1 MTWWQISA
9 AANAVIMAAYTAISV
24 AIGRALWR
32 SGQWRKNRLG
42 LATTAIFFTCGVHHG
57 WHTVHLLLPD
67 HAMNVLTGHHMTG
80 GGDMPGMEMGDESD
94 RDHIAGNPM
103 RLAFNDPSTTAWDII
118 TAAAAVWYWTLRSRF
133 PALVRGAA
141 VFEDL
146 KLRQAE
152 EQTLR
157 ESEER
162 YRGIVETTSEGVAL
176 LDQDGRIGYANTRL
190 ADLVGRG
197 GPELP
202 ELDLVDLVVDEDH
215 SKIIDGLTRARRDGT
230 QRVEVGLCHAAGRP
244 VSAQVALT
252 ARVGATGEVEGFL
265 AMVADVTDQKIAEA
279 QLRQAQRLDAVG
291 QLAGGVAHDFNNL
304 LTVIDGYAAM
314 LLAQTDGPARADL
327 TAIRGAAD
335 RAAGLTRQLLA
346 FSRNQAAKPRAVDLN
361 ELVGGLE
368 EMLRRLI
375 REDVELAVRTGAAP
389 ATVWADHVQ
398 LEQVIVNLV
407 VNGRDAMPDGGRLTI
422 ATDHVDLDAHE
433 SRRLGLPSGGQVV
446 LTVTDTGHGMPP
458 EVQARA
464 FEPFFTTKDQ
474 GKGTG
479 LGLSTAYGII
489 RQAGGHIT
497 VSSAPHAGSTF
508 RVYLPVVAAVVDQ
521 RPADPGAER
530 LANGDETILLVED
543 DPAVRELTE
552 RILTAAGYR
561 VLAAANGQE
570 ALDLARRHPTIDLL
584 LTDVIMPGTNG
595 RQLADRLTKIIP
607 DLPVVYTSAHTHGVL
622 DERIEGAAVAFLDK
636 PFTAATLTRTIR
648 ETLGAHP
655 HTPHAM
661 GRSAENPRP
670 GRTVP
675 IPRA

>member
-1 MTWWQISA
+1 MTWWQVSA
-9 AANAVIMAAYTAISV
+9 VANAVIMAAYMAISY

-67 HAMNVLTGHHMTG
+67 HAMNHMTG
-80 GGDMPGMEMGDESD
+80 EGDMPGTDMGSGSD
-94 RDHIAGNPM
+94 PDHTRVNPM
-103 RLAFNDPSTTAWDII
+103 RLAFDDPRTTAWDIF

-146 KLRQAE
+146 KLRQVAE
-152 EQTLR
+152 RTLR

-162 YRGIVETTSEGVAL
+162 YRGIVDTTSEGVAL
-176 LDQDGRIGYANTRL
+176 LDQDGRIGYANAQL

-197 GPELP
+197 GPELL
-202 ELDLVDLVVDEDH
+202 EVDLVDLVVDEDR
-215 SKIIDGLTRARRDGT
+215 SKIIDGLARTRRDGT
-230 QRVEVGLCHAAGRP
+230 QRVEVGLCHSAGRP

-252 ARVGATGEVEGFL
+252 ARAGATGEVEGVL
-265 AMVADVTDQKIAEA
+265 AMVADVTDQKVAEA

-304 LTVIDGYAAM
+304 LTVIDGYAEM

-327 TAIRGAAD
+327 TAIRNAAD

-346 FSRNQAAKPRAVDLN
+346 FSRNQTAKPRAVDLN
-361 ELVGGLE
+361 DLVGGIE

-375 REDVELAVRTGAAP
+375 REDVDLEVQAAAAP
-389 ATVWADHVQ
+389 ATVWADHGQ
-398 LEQVIVNLV
+398 LEQVIVNLA

-422 ATDHVDLDAHE
+422 ATDHVDLDPDEAG
-433 SRRLGLPSGGQVV
+433 RLGLSPGGQVV

-464 FEPFFTTKDQ
+464 FEPFFTTKDH

-489 RQAGGHIT
+489 RQVGGHIT
-497 VSSAPHAGSTF
+497 VDSAPHAGSTF
-508 RVYLPVVAAVVDQ
+508 RVYLAAVAAVADQ
-521 RPADPGAER
+521 RRPDLGAEH
-530 LANGDETILLVED
+530 LAGGDETILLVED

-552 RILTAAGYR
+552 RILTSAGYR
-561 VLAAANGQE
+561 SLVAANGQE
-570 ALDLARRHPTIDLL
+570 AIDLVRHHPTIDLL
-584 LTDVIMPGTNG
+584 LTDVIMPGLNG
-595 RQLADRLTKIIP
+595 RQVADRLTELIP
-607 DLPVVYTSAHTHGVL
+607 DLPVVFTSAHTHGIMDQQI
-622 DERIEGAAVAFLDK
+622 DESAVAFLDK

-648 ETLGAHP
+648 ETLG
-655 HTPHAM
+655 
-661 GRSAENPRP
+661 PRMP
-670 GRTVP
+670 SGP
-675 IPRA
+675 P

>member
-1 MTWWQISA
+1 LTDADEGPDGGCDVTWWQISA

-67 HAMNVLTGHHMTG
+67 DAMNALTGHHMTG
-80 GGDMPGMEMGDESD
+80 DGGMPGMDMGDDDASH
-94 RDHIAGNPM
+94 RDHLAGNPM
-103 RLAFNDPSTTAWDII
+103 RIAFNDPSTTAWDII
-118 TAAAAVWYWTLRSRF
+118 TATAAVWYWTLRSRF

-152 EQTLR
+152 ERALR

-176 LDQDGRIGYANTRL
+176 LDQDGRIGYANAQL

-202 ELDLVDLVVDEDH
+202 ELDLVDLVVEEDRP
-215 SKIIDGLTRARRDGT
+215 KIIDGLARTRRDGT
-230 QRVEVGLCHAAGRP
+230 QRVEVGLRHAAGRP

-252 ARVGATGEVEGFL
+252 TRLGASGEVEGVL
-265 AMVADVTDQKIAEA
+265 AMVADVTDQKTAEA

-314 LLAQTDGPARADL
+314 LLAQTDGPARTDL
-327 TAIRGAAD
+327 TAIRNAAD

-346 FSRNQAAKPRAVDLN
+346 FSRHQTAKPRAVDLN

-375 REDVELAVRTGAAP
+375 REDVELDVRTRAAP

-407 VNGRDAMPDGGRLTI
+407 VNGRDAMPAGGRLTI
-422 ATDHVDLDAHE
+422 ATDHVDLDADE
-433 SRRLGLPSGGQVV
+433 SGRLGLPPGGQVV

-464 FEPFFTTKDQ
+464 FEPFFTTKEQ

-508 RVYLPVVAAVVDQ
+508 RVYLPLVPAVADQ
-521 RPADPGAER
+521 RKADPDFGDEH
-530 LANGDETILLVED
+530 LADGDETILLVED

-552 RILTAAGYR
+552 RILTSAGYQTL
-561 VLAAANGQE
+561 VAANGQE
-570 ALDLARRHPTIDLL
+570 ALDLARRHPAIDLL
-584 LTDVIMPGTNG
+584 LTDVVMPGTNG
-595 RQLADRLTKIIP
+595 RQLADRLTEVIP
-607 DLPVVYTSAHTHGVL
+607 GLPVVYTSAHTHGVL
-622 DERIEGAAVAFLDK
+622 DERIEGAAVAFIDK
-636 PFTAATLTRTIR
+636 PFTAAALTRTIR
-648 ETLGAHP
+648 ETLGSHL
-655 HTPHAM
+655 HST
-661 GRSAENPRP
+661 RP
-670 GRTVP
+670 
-675 IPRA
+675 

>member
-1 MTWWQISA
+1 MTWWQVSA
-9 AANAVIMAAYTAISV
+9 VANAVIMAAYMAISI

-67 HAMNVLTGHHMTG
+67 HAMHTLTGHHMS
-80 GGDMPGMEMGDESD
+80 GDGAMPGMDMGGGEAGGGPDPD
-94 RDHIAGNPM
+94 RAEGNPM
-103 RLAFNDPSTTAWDII
+103 RLAFNDPRTTAWDIL
-118 TAAAAVWYWTLRSRF
+118 TATAAVWYWTLRSRF

-146 KLRQAE
+146 KLRQAA

-162 YRGIVETTSEGVAL
+162 YRGIVDTTSEGVAL
-176 LDQDGRIGYANTRL
+176 LDQEGRIGYANAQL

-197 GPELP
+197 GPEL
-202 ELDLVDLVVDEDH
+202 LTVDLVDLVVAEDR
-215 SKIIDGLTRARRDGT
+215 SKIIDGLARVRRDGT
-230 QRVEVGLCHAAGRP
+230 HRVEVGLCHAGGRP

-252 ARVGATGEVEGFL
+252 ARAGAIGEAEGVL

-304 LTVIDGYAAM
+304 LTVIDGYAEM
-314 LLAQTDGPARADL
+314 LLTQADGPARADL
-327 TAIRGAAD
+327 SAIRSAAD

-346 FSRNQAAKPRAVDLN
+346 FSRHQTAKPRAVDLN
-361 ELVGGLE
+361 ELVGGIE

-375 REDVELAVRTGAAP
+375 REDVHLMVHADATP
-389 ATVWADHVQ
+389 ATVWADHGQ
-398 LEQVIVNLV
+398 LEQVIVNLA
-407 VNGRDAMPDGGRLTI
+407 VNGRDAMPDGGWLTI
-422 ATDHVDLDAHE
+422 ATDHVIIDSADAA
-433 SRRLGLPSGGQVV
+433 RLGLSPGGHVV
-446 LTVTDTGHGMPP
+446 LSVTDTGHGMPP
-458 EVQARA
+458 QVQARA
-464 FEPFFTTKDQ
+464 FEPFFTTKDN
-474 GKGTG
+474 KGTG

-497 VSSAPHAGSTF
+497 VDSAPGAGSTF
-508 RVYLPVVAAVVDQ
+508 RVYLAAVAAVADQ
-521 RPADPGAER
+521 RQADPSAER
-530 LANGDETILLVED
+530 PAGGDETILLVED

-561 VLAAANGQE
+561 TLVAANGQE
-570 ALDLARRHPTIDLL
+570 AIDLTRRHPTIDLL
-584 LTDVIMPGTNG
+584 VTDVIMPGMNG
-595 RQLADRLTKIIP
+595 RQVADRLTGIIP
-607 DLPVVYTSAHTHGVL
+607 RLPVVFTSAHTHGIL
-622 DERIEGAAVAFLDK
+622 DERIEEAAVAFLDK

-648 ETLGAHP
+648 ETLGRRVP
-655 HTPHAM
+655 S
-661 GRSAENPRP
+661 RRP
-670 GRTVP
+670 
-675 IPRA
+675 